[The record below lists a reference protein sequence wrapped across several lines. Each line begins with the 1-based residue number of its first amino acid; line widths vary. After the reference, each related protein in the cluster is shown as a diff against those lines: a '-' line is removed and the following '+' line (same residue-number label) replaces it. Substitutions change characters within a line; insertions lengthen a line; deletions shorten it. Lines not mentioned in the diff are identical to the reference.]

1 MFENEIVHNYELIMI
16 LTSSTY
22 CNLPIV
28 IGAFQVALVVKN
40 PSPNA
45 RDVKRLRF
53 DPWVRKTFW
62 SRAWQPTP
70 AFLPG
75 KSQGQRSLAGYSPQ
89 GCKES
94 DKTEAT

>member
-22 CNLPIV
+22 CNLPNV
-28 IGAFQVALVVKN
+28 IGAFQVAPVVKN

-45 RDVKRLRF
+45 RDVKRLGF
-53 DPWVRKTFW
+53 DPWVGKTFW
-62 SRAWQPTP
+62 SRAWQPIP

-75 KSQGQRSLAGYSPQ
+75 KSHGQRSLAGYSPQ
-89 GCKES
+89 GRKES
-94 DKTEAT
+94 VKTEET